1 VHISVGVPIVGLL
14 RFEAHNPVF
23 LLTWRRDEHR

>member
-1 VHISVGVPIVGLL
+1 VGVPIVGLL

-23 LLTWRRDEHR
+23 LVTWRGGEGQ